1 MILRYSSRK
10 NNQTFMIHLKIPLC
24 PSVNKAYAGFK
35 IRHKSNDYKKW
46 EILAGNSL
54 KTQLKYSISWD
65 SWLSATYILW
75 IDLHFKNCK
84 KKVLDCC
91 NYEKLTSD
99 LLSHNIEWFED
110 HKLLSVHIMKK
121 QKTGWDDMMEIIIDE
136 LENT

>member
-46 EILAGNSL
+46 EILAWNSL
-54 KTQLKYSISWD
+54 KTQTKYSISWD

-75 IDLHFKNCK
+75 IDLHCKNGNK
-84 KKVLDCC
+84 RVIDCA

-99 LLSHNIEWFED
+99 FLSHNIEWFKD

-121 QKTGWDDMMEIIIDE
+121 QKTGGEDIMEILIDE
-136 LENT
+136 IWN

>member
-1 MILRYSSRK
+1 
-10 NNQTFMIHLKIPLC
+10 MIHLKIPLC

-35 IRHKSNDYKKW
+35 IRHKSNEYKKW
-46 EILAGNSL
+46 EILAENSL

-75 IDLHFKNCK
+75 IDLHYKNWK

-91 NYEKLTSD
+91 NYEKIVSD
-99 LLSHNIEWFED
+99 FLSGWKDKTKAVIPWFED

-121 QKTGWDDMMEIIIDE
+121 QKTGWEDLMEIMIDE
-136 LENT
+136 LENN